1 MKKNFNILVIGLIFC
16 MAIIPVFAGAS
27 SESQEKEEI
36 TMWFWGASPDY
47 RIAFDKAL
55 VQPYNASQD
64 KYELVITYDN
74 AVDQN
79 IATALAADGGN
90 APDVIYGSGPAF
102 VSQYAQAGKLADLT
116 PYAEKYGWTDRILTP
131 IYEAGQVGGKLY
143 SLPGGTITMGVFYN
157 KVVLD
162 ELRALNSAL
171 PANAPE
177 TLADLEA
184 FMDTALENGYYA
196 SVTGNKGWKPV
207 NENYSTIFLNAI
219 AGPGNVYK
227 ALTSEIEWTDTVFA
241 KAISKSAEW
250 YQKGYFSG
258 KIQNDKLVIDYPNLN
273 FDESCQLL
281 SAGKSPFFFGPSM
294 AFQFMNPYF
303 QGEKAEE
310 LGFVVFPMD
319 PSIETQSYVLGT
331 VNSYSIWAGSDKQD
345 EAAKIIDIMMTP
357 ESVQI
362 LSDVWPGYWALPLKE
377 INPDTNGYSALS
389 KAFVKATQDMY
400 NAVNEGNF
408 GIHGST
414 FFPPLT
420 QAACIDIDRV
430 WLKDQSTEKFLEKL
444 NAEFKKD
451 LARDSV
457 PVIPV
462 PNGAK

>member
-1 MKKNFNILVIGLIFC
+1 MKRSSIVLIVGMIFL
-16 MAIIPVFAGAS
+16 ASLAPIFAGAS
-27 SESQEKEEI
+27 SEVQEREEL

-55 VQPYNASQD
+55 VQPYNDSQD
-64 KYELVITYDN
+64 TYELVITYDN

-90 APDVIYGSGPAF
+90 APDIIYGSGPAF
-102 VSQYAQAGKLADLT
+102 VSQYAQAGKLVDMT
-116 PYAEKYGWTDRILTP
+116 PYAEKYGWKDRILAP
-131 IYEAGQVGGKLY
+131 IYKAGQVGGKLY

-157 KVVLD
+157 KTVLD
-162 ELRALNSAL
+162 ELRVLNSGL
-171 PANAPE
+171 PAQAPSTISE
-177 TLADLEA
+177 LEA
-184 FMDTALENGYYA
+184 FMDTALANGYYA

-219 AGPGNVYK
+219 AGPENVYK
-227 ALTSEIEWTDTVFA
+227 ALNGEIEWTDPVFA
-241 KAISKSAEW
+241 KAIAKSAEW

-258 KIQNDKLVIDYPNLN
+258 KMQGGKLVIDYPNLN

-303 QGEKAEE
+303 QGEKAEQ
-310 LGFVVFPMD
+310 LGFTVFPMD
-319 PSIETQSYVLGT
+319 SSIETQSYVLGT

-377 INPDTNGYSALS
+377 INPDVSGYSALS

-400 NAVNEGNF
+400 SAVNEGNF

-430 WLKDQSTEKFLEKL
+430 WLNDQSVSAFLEKL
-444 NAEFKKD
+444 NAEFEKD
-451 LARDSV
+451 FARGSV
-457 PVIPV
+457 PVLPV
-462 PNGAK
+462 PNGVR